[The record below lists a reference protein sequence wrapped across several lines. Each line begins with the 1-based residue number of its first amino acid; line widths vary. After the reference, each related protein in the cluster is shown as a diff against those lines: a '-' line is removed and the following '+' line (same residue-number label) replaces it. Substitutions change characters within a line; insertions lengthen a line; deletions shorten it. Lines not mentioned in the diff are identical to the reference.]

1 MMGVPYVIGLRNNLP
16 YSYEKRKDDL
26 GIPNSIGVRNDEAFQ
41 EAHAGEIVALHDVNN
56 APGDSFTE
64 GLVGYTKASID
75 VSELVSTDSVQ
86 VSKVSK
92 DLRCQA

>member
-1 MMGVPYVIGLRNNLP
+1 MQ
-16 YSYEKRKDDL
+16 
-26 GIPNSIGVRNDEAFQ
+26 IPNSIGVRNDEAFQ

-56 APGDSFTE
+56 APG
-64 GLVGYTKASID
+64 YTKASID